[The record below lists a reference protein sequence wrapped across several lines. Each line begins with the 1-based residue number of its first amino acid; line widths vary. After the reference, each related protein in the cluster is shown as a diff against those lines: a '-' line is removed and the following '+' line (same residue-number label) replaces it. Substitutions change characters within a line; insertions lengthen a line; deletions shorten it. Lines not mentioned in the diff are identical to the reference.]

1 MNETLDDIDI
11 NRKNLPIFLYN
22 LDQHKHLILIAPFHL
37 PLQFQL
43 IQFEGMNSMSK

>member
-22 LDQHKHLILIAPFHL
+22 LDQHKHLIL
-37 PLQFQL
+37 
-43 IQFEGMNSMSK
+43 MSNCTFPSATSIPTDSI